1 MTVKTVGLDLAK
13 DGVQVHGHT
22 ENGRVIFNKAINRA
36 KLLSFFEMLP
46 PRKVGQ
52 RVGCSATYMAIG

>member
-22 ENGRVIFNKAINRA
+22 ENGRVIFNNAIDRA
-36 KLLSFFEMLP
+36 KLHLSSRCCPLA
-46 PRKVGQ
+46 R
-52 RVGCSATYMAIG
+52 